1 MRVSMKALKSWPVEW
16 QQKVL
21 DTYKTDDREPHIIQ
35 TEIAEE
41 MHALGLVDNN
51 YMYIGSLEGETS
63 EQKTQAKT
71 ETKKT
76 TKGKKTT
83 TEQKTKS
90 TRAKTSD
97 KIRTGKRTK
106 QHETGRLATL
116 VLDDNGTE
124 IVGSDLTFDE
134 LVNRIQAAMDD
145 YNNKLGYTWET
156 WQTKGKPQM
165 WRGMCSAVGK
175 IFKANRGILKQ
186 SVRSDVSQCM
196 PTNNN
201 AYDYNGKVSA
211 LHDFYKELCF
221 YVGLPC
227 KVSDFALFAGI
238 DYTTIEN
245 WAVPTSEGFLFYK
258 KAMAEQAETIAAC
271 AEGSRIVSVVG
282 LARLNAFHG
291 WTKTSEVI
299 HNSGGVVTPTAALPH
314 FDAPSIENKGN

>member
-21 DTYKTDDREPHIIQ
+21 DTYKTDKREPHIIQ

-41 MHALGLVDNN
+41 MRALGLVDDK
-51 YMYIGSLEGETS
+51 YMHIGSSETGESLGEVS
-63 EQKTQAKT
+63 EQKS
-71 ETKKT
+71 KKT
-76 TKGKKTT
+76 TKA
-83 TEQKTKS
+83 KS

-97 KIRTGKRTK
+97 KIRTAKRTK

-116 VLDDNGTE
+116 VLDDNNTE
-124 IVGSDLTFDE
+124 IVGNDLTFDE

-145 YNNKLGYTWET
+145 YNNKIGFDWEL
-156 WQTKGKPQM
+156 WRTKGKPQQ
-165 WRGMCSAVGK
+165 WRGLCSAVGK

-186 SVRSDVSQCM
+186 AVRADIPQCI

-201 AYDYNGKVSA
+201 AYDYDGKVSV
-211 LHDFYKELCF
+211 LFDFYKDLCF
-221 YVGLPC
+221 AVGLPC

-238 DYTTIEN
+238 EYTTIDA
-245 WAVPTSEGFLFYK
+245 WSAPTSGGYDFYK
-258 KAMAEQAETIAAC
+258 KAMQEQAETIAAC

-299 HNSGGVVTPTAALPH
+299 HNTGGVVTPTAALPH

>member
-21 DTYKTDDREPHIIQ
+21 DTYKTDKREPHIIQ

-41 MHALGLVDNN
+41 MRALGLVDDK
-51 YMYIGSLEGETS
+51 YMHIGSSETGESLGEVS
-63 EQKTQAKT
+63 EQKS
-71 ETKKT
+71 KKT
-76 TKGKKTT
+76 TKA
-83 TEQKTKS
+83 KS

-97 KIRTGKRTK
+97 KIRTAKRTK

-116 VLDDNGTE
+116 VLDDNNTE
-124 IVGSDLTFDE
+124 IVGNDLTFDE

-299 HNSGGVVTPTAALPH
+299 HNTGGVVTPTAALPH